1 MFAWQR
7 KYPVAAQPATLLRD
21 NGAAIAYHHSP
32 GSGPGVLFCT
42 GFKSDMQGTK
52 ALALEE
58 DCRAR
63 GQQFTRFDYQ
73 GHGQSSGDFI
83 DGTIGEWL
91 ADTLAILDSATTG
104 PQVIVG
110 SSMGGWI
117 AFLAACA
124 RPDRVAGVVGIAAA
138 LDMARRIWERID
150 DATRRLL
157 ETEGVWIRPSEYDP
171 AGYPITM
178 RLIEEGR
185 NHLLLPGPIP
195 FRGPV
200 RLLHGQRDDAVPWA
214 LSLETAAALV
224 SDAVEVTLVKDG
236 DHRLSRDEDLARRL
250 RTVQEISDR
259 LRKA

>member
-1 MFAWQR
+1 M
-7 KYPVAAQPATLLRD
+7 AAQPATLLRD
-21 NGAAIAYHHSP
+21 NGAVIAYHHTP
-32 GSGPGVLFCT
+32 GDGPGVLFCT

-58 DCRAR
+58 DCRAQ

-73 GHGQSSGDFI
+73 GHGRSSGDFI

-91 ADTLAILDSATTG
+91 ADTLAILDSVATG

-124 RPDRVAGVVGIAAA
+124 RPDRVTGVVGIAAA

-157 ETEGVWIRPSEYDP
+157 ESDGVWIRPSEYDP

-195 FRGPV
+195 FHGPV

-214 LSLETAAALV
+214 LSLDTAAALA

-236 DHRLSRDEDLARRL
+236 DHRLSRDEDIARLLRTVREITDRL
-250 RTVQEISDR
+250 RTD
-259 LRKA
+259 